1 MNTPGGLSP
10 TPPPPLERRLGL
22 FQATALNM
30 SNMIGVGPFITIPA
44 LMSALGGPQS
54 MVGWLIA
61 LLITLPDALVW
72 SELGAALPGSG
83 GTYRWLREGFGAQ
96 TWGRLMGFLFIW
108 QFIISGPMEIASGY
122 IGVAQYLDY
131 LSPGMTNGIGGLS
144 FKGGAVVVV
153 LGVLNIGLLYRR
165 IASIGL
171 IMVVLWIGVMLTVA
185 IVLVGGIL
193 NFSAATAFDYPPDPW
208 KLSLGFF
215 YGLLSGLGAA
225 TRIGIYDFLGYY
237 DVCYLGD
244 EVKNP
249 GRTIPRAIITSLV
262 LVALIYVGI
271 NLSINGVISWREFVP
286 ADKHP
291 EIANFIGSVFV
302 ERLWGKTAAQAFT
315 LLVVWTALGSVFA
328 LLLGYSRI
336 PYAAAQDGTFFGVFG
351 RVHPRGHFP
360 HIALLLLGGLSI
372 LASFRTL
379 QEVIDALIAARILIQ
394 FIGQIMALVL
404 LRRLRP
410 NLKRPYLVWLY
421 PVPLLVAGTGW
432 LWVFATTPPVIIGFS
447 LGALV
452 VGAGGYFLWAKS
464 TRKWPFL

>member
-1 MNTPGGLSP
+1 
-10 TPPPPLERRLGL
+10 
-22 FQATALNM
+22 
-30 SNMIGVGPFITIPA
+30 
-44 LMSALGGPQS
+44 
-54 MVGWLIA
+54 
-61 LLITLPDALVW
+61 
-72 SELGAALPGSG
+72 
-83 GTYRWLREGFGAQ
+83 
-96 TWGRLMGFLFIW
+96 
-108 QFIISGPMEIASGY
+108 
-122 IGVAQYLDY
+122 
-131 LSPGMTNGIGGLS
+131 
-144 FKGGAVVVV
+144 
-153 LGVLNIGLLYRR
+153 
-165 IASIGL
+165 
-171 IMVVLWIGVMLTVA
+171 
-185 IVLVGGIL
+185 
-193 NFSAATAFDYPPDPW
+193 
-208 KLSLGFF
+208 
-215 YGLLSGLGAA
+215 
-225 TRIGIYDFLGYY
+225 
-237 DVCYLGD
+237 
-244 EVKNP
+244 
-249 GRTIPRAIITSLV
+249 
-262 LVALIYVGI
+262 
-271 NLSINGVISWREFVP
+271 
-286 ADKHP
+286 
-291 EIANFIGSVFV
+291 
-302 ERLWGKTAAQAFT
+302 
-315 LLVVWTALGSVFA
+315 LVVWTALGSVFA